1 VGVIHWRAATADD
14 LEAIVSVEQ
23 ESFAFPWP
31 LSAFRQELQLS
42 FATLLLA
49 ERARDQRVL
58 GFVDYWVRGDE
69 LHLLVLAV
77 GRTHR
82 RQGIGRALILRAEAA
97 AAEGKAHYVLL
108 EVRRGN
114 DAALAFYRTLGYAHV
129 GVKRGYYSDNGE
141 DALVLMKFLRDEP
154 ERPTHAE
161 TG

>member
-1 VGVIHWRAATADD
+1 MGGIRWREASADD
-14 LEAIVSVEQ
+14 LEAIVSVER

-31 LSAFRQELQLS
+31 LSAFRQELQLP

-49 ERARDQRVL
+49 ERARDRRII

-82 RQGIGRALILRAEAA
+82 RQGIGRELIHRAEAA
-97 AAEGKAHYVLL
+97 AVAGRAQYVLL

-114 DAALAFYRTLGYAHV
+114 DEALAFYRSLGYAHV

-141 DALVLMKFLRDEP
+141 DALVLMKFLHDEP
-154 ERPTHAE
+154 ERPTHVE